1 MTISDDIRDTPE
13 TKITPTNEEE
23 ISGSGDD
30 TARLREGTA
39 QRDELQRQ
47 LAERDAQL
55 ERTSSLLEET
65 RGRVSGLTDE
75 RDSLQRRLS
84 QALSDEDAKLER
96 FKEQVVEVA
105 SRYAE
110 DNDWCSVIDNALNEL
125 GLERK
130 TTVYGGIL
138 TITVAFHAERS
149 RGKSGLPSRS
159 WVRDSLSLS
168 SLRGAIEDCLEF
180 DADHESS
187 EVDSVEFA
195 VSGLEL
201 RS

>member
-1 MTISDDIRDTPE
+1 MTISEDITDTPE
-13 TKITPTNEEE
+13 TKISPTNEEE
-23 ISGSGDD
+23 IFVSGED
-30 TARLREGTA
+30 TARLWEVTA

-47 LAERDAQL
+47 LAERNAQL
-55 ERTSSLLEET
+55 GRTSSLLEET
-65 RGRVSGLTDE
+65 RGRVSGLTNE

-130 TTVYGGIL
+130 TTVYGGVI
-138 TITVAFHAERS
+138 TITVAFHAELN
-149 RGKSGLPSRS
+149 RGKTGLPSQR

-168 SLRGAIEDCLEF
+168 SIRGAIEDSLEF

-195 VSGLEL
+195 ISGLEL